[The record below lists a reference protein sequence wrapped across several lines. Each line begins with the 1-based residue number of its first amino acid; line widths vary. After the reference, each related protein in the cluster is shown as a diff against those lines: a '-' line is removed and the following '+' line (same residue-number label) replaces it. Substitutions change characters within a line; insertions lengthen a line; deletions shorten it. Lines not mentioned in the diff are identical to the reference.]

1 MLSIT
6 LNYDISTRLTPHS
19 STIIYHHMKQFI
31 EKKEKQNINM
41 GRPNQTHVPKRKI
54 QGKLP

>member
-1 MLSIT
+1 
-6 LNYDISTRLTPHS
+6 
-19 STIIYHHMKQFI
+19 MKQFI